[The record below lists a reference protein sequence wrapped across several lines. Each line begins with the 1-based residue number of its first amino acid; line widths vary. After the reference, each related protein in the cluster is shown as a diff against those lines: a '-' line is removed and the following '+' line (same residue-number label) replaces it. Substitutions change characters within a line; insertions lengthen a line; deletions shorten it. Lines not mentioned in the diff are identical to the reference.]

1 MKALLYLT
9 GAWLTSFFLL
19 SSCTDN
25 EIIPTENKP
34 ISTDTD
40 ILKEYYFVLNTD
52 VTQTRV
58 SYNNEKESYFDEGD
72 EMGLFVIDN
81 DGNLVSSGN
90 GNPTT
95 ANVRYRVSNVTGLD
109 GIIRQVIEPCEGPT
123 YRVPRGYRYIIYYP
137 YQANMTFNFI
147 KDLTYTVESNQNAS
161 TPTQSNSW
169 QDGLSA
175 FEASDLLWDVAID
188 EQIEGSDGEKV
199 NYANVKMDHVM
210 AQIILNVDENMIEA
224 ANAGGYEV
232 YIINNALTA
241 RNINLSTSTL
251 EGMNYTPD
259 TSTSDATIRMWHNG
273 YATSGAL
280 KFRAVI
286 PACTTLNGGT
296 SIFKLRMADG
306 TEKEFAIQQDLELNP
321 GKNYIF
327 NIHENSGTNQP
338 ELNDDDSWVLDVL
351 DPETGAP
358 VGLLC
363 REYIRYQEN
372 NITDLHTGTDNGNG
386 SKWINSQA
394 WVFYNLQSDGRTPNL
409 NQGTVLRFIY
419 DIDPLSYDDQSG
431 DYDSKQPISIW
442 PAPHIEMKSYG
453 LFTPKHG
460 FQWGTQSTEGYGGE
474 FTGYSFQETNQ
485 NAQPIEEQ
493 YYMHGGS
500 IIWDGNENKI
510 ANFIM
515 PTEQI
520 TNSQAYQG
528 YIAIEEGK
536 TPYVAYEEKENVK
549 KGIIMEHYLIDTR
562 YNREKHETETK
573 RYPLVKIGY
582 NQFWM
587 SKPLDTS
594 YLIDGTR
601 IPCYNKKNET
611 GVTFSVD
618 ENDQIFLSMG
628 YMYPFVQNDENLKE
642 VNDDYVYYDP
652 YNNPGD
658 RPSTSSSYQ
667 VCKHYNRAAIEDPRF
682 VPISQESNN
691 YYTMP
696 SKTDLEYMREYFGPR
711 FAAKICTRET
721 VTFDATKTNAGL
733 GTRFTTTRKKAII
746 EGKTCGNT
754 SHDPQVYCANISGF
768 NIRAI
773 GFYDSKRHKQSFY
786 DVGEAACLI
795 LKREPGQNGIT
806 LMRFAVYHSFD
817 IGTNVFN
824 EFEDAHSQNEFTYFL
839 ATKVFAQVRM
849 FMKYRNQADTGGV
862 SITTSTRSVS
872 GSAPAESRNVYIPIQ
887 AID

>member
-1 MKALLYLT
+1 MKLKT
-9 GAWLTSFFLL
+9 FLHITKIWMA
-19 SSCTDN
+19 SIIMIACTDN
-25 EIIPTENKP
+25 ELLLPTINTP
-34 ISTDTD
+34 ADTD
-40 ILKEYYFVLNTD
+40 ILKEYYFVLDNN
-52 VTQTRV
+52 VPQTRV
-58 SYNNEKESYFDEGD
+58 SYSNDKQSYFDVGD
-72 EMGLFVIDN
+72 EMGIFVIDDN
-81 DGNLVSSGN
+81 NQLISSGN

-95 ANVRYRVSNVTGLD
+95 ANVRYKVTNVTGLD
-109 GIIRQVIEPCEGPT
+109 GNIRQVIEPSMGPN
-123 YRVPRGYRYIIYYP
+123 YRVPRGHRYIIYYP
-137 YQANMTFNFI
+137 YRENLVFNNI
-147 KDLTYTVESNQNAS
+147 ISLTHHIQSNQDAVE
-161 TPTQSNSW
+161 PTEPSDFLS
-169 QDGLSA
+169 GLSA
-175 FEASDLLWDVAID
+175 FEASDLLWDVARD
-188 EQIEGSDGEKV
+188 EQIESTNGELV
-199 NYANVKMDHVM
+199 NYANVKMDHAM
-210 AQIILNVDENMIEA
+210 AQIILNVNEKLI
-224 ANAGGYEV
+224 ANAGENGYDV
-232 YIINNALTA
+232 FVINNASSA
-241 RNINLSTSTL
+241 SGIDLSTTTL
-251 EGMNYTPD
+251 EEMQYNAISSTTTTP
-259 TSTSDATIRMWHNG
+259 IRMWQDG
-273 YATSGAL
+273 YSTSGSL
-280 KFRAVI
+280 RFRALV
-286 PACTTLNGGT
+286 PACQTLTNGT
-296 SIFKLRMADG
+296 AIFRLTMKDNI
-306 TEKEFAIQQDLELNP
+306 EQEFAIQQELILKP

-327 NIHENSGTNQP
+327 NIQENPGTDQP
-338 ELNDDDSWVLDVL
+338 ELSDDDSWVLDVL

-363 REYIRYQEN
+363 REYIRYQQDN
-372 NITDLHTGTDNGNG
+372 TTDQHTGTDNGNG

-394 WVFYNLQSDGRTPNL
+394 WVFYNLQEDGKTPNL

-419 DIDPLSYDDQSG
+419 DIDPLSYEEQAG
-431 DYDSKQPISIW
+431 DHENHQPIAIW
-442 PAPHIEMKSYG
+442 PAPHKEMKSFG
-453 LFTPKHG
+453 FFTPKHG
-460 FQWGTQSTEGYGGE
+460 FQWGTMNSEGYGGE
-474 FTGYSFQETNQ
+474 FTGNAFQTTDPDAN
-485 NAQPIEEQ
+485 PIEKQ
-493 YYMHGGS
+493 YYMHGGT
-500 IIWDGNENKI
+500 IIWNGNENKI

-515 PTEQI
+515 PTEQT

-773 GFYDSKRHKQSFY
+773 GFYDSNRHKQSFY

-795 LKREPGQNGIT
+795 LKREPEQNGIT
-806 LMRFAVYHSFD
+806 LMRFAVYNSFD

-824 EFEDAHSQNEFTYFL
+824 EFEDAHSQNEYTYFL